1 MQFSQF
7 TEIKKLNCKKFLK
20 SYFFSI
26 LLLQAPK
33 ASITTDR
40 KWWAGENLE
49 TKTFLLTLSWLDK
62 LK

>member
-7 TEIKKLNCKKFLK
+7 TEIKKLKCKKFLK

-49 TKTFLLTLSWLDK
+49 TNTFLLTLSWLDK